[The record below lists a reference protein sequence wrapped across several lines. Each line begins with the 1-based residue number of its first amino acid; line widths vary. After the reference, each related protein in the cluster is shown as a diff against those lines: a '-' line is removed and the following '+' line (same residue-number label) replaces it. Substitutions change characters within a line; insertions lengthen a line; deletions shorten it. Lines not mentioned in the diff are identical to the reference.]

1 MEVVMATMMK
11 TLMRNG
17 MLTIEMMMKKMI
29 CNDPAGDEGGS
40 RKEVTKLLV
49 RL

>member
-17 MLTIEMMMKKMI
+17 MMTIEMMMKKVIMTLQ
-29 CNDPAGDEGGS
+29 GT
-40 RKEVTKLLV
+40 REVLEK
-49 RL
+49 R

>member
-17 MLTIEMMMKKMI
+17 MMTIEMMMKKIIMTLQ
-29 CNDPAGDEGGS
+29 GM
-40 RKEVTKLLV
+40 REVLEK
-49 RL
+49 R